1 MKKLSLV
8 LVILL
13 LNISVLSCSVKED
26 VEIPEQ
32 YNATHIQME
41 YSQMDYEI
49 AEIINDYRALKG
61 LSKLNILVEAS
72 KEAFLH
78 NLYMVEK
85 GEASHDYF
93 FERLENLKK
102 NVNAKSVSENVGFG
116 YSSAQSIVNAWLKS
130 ENHRKNIETPEFTD
144 LGISSKEDQNGRH
157 YFTNIFVKR

>member
-1 MKKLSLV
+1 MKKLSFV
-8 LVILL
+8 FVIIV
-13 LNISVLSCSVKED
+13 LNISFQSCSVKD
-26 VEIPEQ
+26 DAEILEP
-32 YNATHIQME
+32 YNSTHIQLE

-49 AEIINDYRALKG
+49 AEIINNYRASRS

-72 KEAFLH
+72 KEAYLH

-102 NVNAKSVSENVGFG
+102 NVNAKSVSENVGYG
-116 YSSAQSIVNAWLKS
+116 YSSAQSVVNAWLKS

-144 LGISSKEDQNGRH
+144 LGISSTEDGNGRR

>member
-1 MKKLSLV
+1 MKKLSFL
-8 LVILL
+8 LLIIL
-13 LNISVLSCSVKED
+13 LNISFLSCSVKED

-32 YNATHIQME
+32 YNSTHIQIE
-41 YSQMDYEI
+41 YSQMDYDI
-49 AEIINDYRALKG
+49 AEIINDYRVSRG
-61 LSKLNILVEAS
+61 LSKLNILAEAS

-93 FERLENLKK
+93 IERLENLKK
-102 NVNAKSVSENVGFG
+102 NVHAKSVSENVGFG

-144 LGISSKEDQNGRH
+144 LGISSKEDVNGRH